1 MIFYCQLVVR
11 DVLFSVKSP
20 ITFYSIV
27 CCGYFS
33 FTVKGL
39 NPGVTVDRVTITVSH
54 CHRQQ
59 SFSGLPSPGR
69 SHYTINYFGFVIFF
83 IPELLTNLR
92 QSKVDLGCISLGK
105 SEIGFLVQDHMDSL
119 QPKKRKISFW
129 IIFVT
134 SHEIMLI
141 YETMNGATK
150 LC

>member
-1 MIFYCQLVVR
+1 MHYLVEMIFYCQLVVR

-33 FTVKGL
+33 F
-39 NPGVTVDRVTITVSH
+39 
-54 CHRQQ
+54 
-59 SFSGLPSPGR
+59 
-69 SHYTINYFGFVIFF
+69 VIFF

-105 SEIGFLVQDHMDSL
+105 SEIGFLIQDHMDSL
-119 QPKKRKISFW
+119 LPIKRKISFR

-141 YETMNGATK
+141 YETMNRATK